1 MKLSGNTVLVTGGST
16 GIGFELSKHLVAR
29 GNTVIITGRDPAK
42 LGAAKRAV
50 PALVTYQSDVG
61 DPKAIVALYDEV
73 TNAFPTLNVL
83 INNAG
88 IMRVIDFN
96 QAGRDLEDLTRKISI
111 NLDGPVRMV
120 QQFLPQL
127 KKQKRAAIVNVS
139 SGLAFVPLP
148 ISPIYCATKAA
159 LHSFTQSLRV
169 QLKKTNVQVFE
180 LAPPA
185 TETPLMGGDFAG
197 VDLASAHLMSV
208 ETLAKQ
214 ALRGLEQDRLEI
226 RPGQSNALKLMS
238 RIAPEFALRQL
249 SDAADRMMASAKH

>member
-50 PALVTYQSDVG
+50 PALVTYQSDAG

-96 QAGRDLEDLTRKISI
+96 QAGRDLEDLTREISI

-120 QQFLPQL
+120 QQFLPHL

-197 VDLASAHLMSV
+197 VDLASANLMSV
-208 ETLAKQ
+208 ETLVTE
-214 ALRGLEQDRLEI
+214 ALRGLEKDRLEI

-249 SDAADRMMASAKH
+249 SNAADRMMASAKH

>member
-1 MKLSGNTVLVTGGST
+1 MKLSGNTVLITGGST
-16 GIGFELSKHLVAR
+16 GIGLELSKRLIER

-42 LGAAKRAV
+42 LDAAKRALPTIV
-50 PALVTYQSDVG
+50 AYQSDAG
-61 DPKAIVALYDEV
+61 DPKAIVTLYDKV
-73 TNAFPTLNVL
+73 TDAFPALNIL

-96 QAGRDLEDLTRKISI
+96 QTGRDLEDLTREIAI
-111 NLDGPVRMV
+111 NFVGPVQMV

-127 KKQKRAAIVNVS
+127 KKQTHAAIVNVS

-148 ISPIYCATKAA
+148 VSPIYCATKAA

-197 VDLASAHLMSV
+197 VDLASANLMSV
-208 ETLAKQ
+208 ETLVTQ
-214 ALRGLEQDRLEI
+214 ALRGFEKDRLEI
-226 RPGQSNALKLMS
+226 RPGQSNGLKLLS

-249 SDAADRMMASAKH
+249 SNAADRMIASAKH